1 MYVSVAS
8 RKGLSESA
16 FSPGFMVQGFGM
28 IHGMMPIHEGMTI
41 RLLEA
46 VCVAHGLFRGTEGV
60 VVRVVVNP
68 MEEDNVKTQVDE
80 NPIAQVFLQ
89 YMPLGIF
96 VRISN
101 YSKSVL
107 KQTVNGSDDN
117 REEREELG
125 SIIYLEPQLVK
136 FHLFGIDVT
145 RSGCSRESYMA
156 ARG

>member
-1 MYVSVAS
+1 
-8 RKGLSESA
+8 
-16 FSPGFMVQGFGM
+16 MVQGFGM

-41 RLLEA
+41 RLLES
-46 VCVAHGLFRGTEGV
+46 VCVAHGLRRGTEGV

-68 MEEDNVKTQVDE
+68 MEEHNVKTQVDE

-136 FHLFGIDVT
+136 FNLFGIDVT